1 MPEYLKSAVMTAEW
15 ENQLLM
21 MEKGQITDTQFMGE
35 ITSLVGKILTGMQEI
50 PEEERKIPDS
60 KGSDR

>member
-1 MPEYLKSAVMTAEW
+1 
-15 ENQLLM
+15 M

-35 ITSLVGKILTGMQEI
+35 ITSLVGKILSVCREITGNGKEKV
-50 PEEERKIPDS
+50 PES